1 LAAFFPRYLFVRL
14 DLGRDQWRS
23 VNGTFGVASLI
34 MEGDRPKAVPS
45 GVVEGLA
52 TLADA
57 AGVISLEP
65 VIGPGERVRILRG
78 PFADHVG
85 TMVRVDQQRRVQILL
100 ELMGAAVLVRSD
112 RWAIA
117 PAA

>member
-14 DLGRDQWRS
+14 DLTRHQWRS

-52 TLADA
+52 ALADT
-57 AGVISLEP
+57 AGVISVEP
-65 VIGPGERVRILRG
+65 VIGPGEHVRILSG

-85 TMVRVDQQRRVQILL
+85 SMVRVDRQRRVQILL
-100 ELMGAAVLVRSD
+100 ELMGAAVLVRTD